1 MKIVARI
8 VMILLAAL
16 VVVAATS
23 ALINNGVIGAHGAG
37 GREGERPASGE
48 FDDDDG
54 QSHGIGRSPAG
65 QFGEHDGGRDG
76 AVGSFLPGLLKNLTV
91 IATIVAFV
99 VLSQKI
105 WSTFSRR
112 RAKNHAD
119 GGDLPLVEKAP
130 PGDI

>member
-1 MKIVARI
+1 MKTVARI

-23 ALINNGVIGAHGAG
+23 VLINNGVIGAQGVG
-37 GREGERPASGE
+37 GREGERPALGE
-48 FDDDDG
+48 FDDDSH
-54 QSHGIGRSPAG
+54 SHGIGRSPAG
-65 QFGEHDGGRDG
+65 GFGEHDGGRDG

-91 IATIVAFV
+91 IAAIVALV

-105 WSTFSRR
+105 GSSLSQR
-112 RAKNHAD
+112 RAKIPGD

-130 PGDI
+130 PGDM